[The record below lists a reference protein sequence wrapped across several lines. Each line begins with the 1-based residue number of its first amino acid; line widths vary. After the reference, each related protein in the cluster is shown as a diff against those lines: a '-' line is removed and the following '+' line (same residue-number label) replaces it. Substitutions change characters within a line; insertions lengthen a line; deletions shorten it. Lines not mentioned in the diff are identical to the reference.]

1 MSSDPTDPDTRA
13 SLLVRLRDDPGDQV
27 AWTLFVRR
35 YGPMVGGWCRHWGLQ
50 PADADDVTQVVLLK
64 LAARLRGFTY
74 DPARRFRGFLRTV
87 AQNAWRDFLADR
99 NRGSVGSGDT
109 AVLAALRE
117 EPARDD
123 LADRIEQAFDQEL
136 LAAAEARVRARVE
149 PKTWEAFRL
158 TAVDGLSG
166 ADAAGRLGLQV
177 AAVFKAKSRVQQM
190 LRAEIE
196 ALEAQAE
203 GRP

>member
-13 SLLVRLRDDPGDQV
+13 SLLVRLRDEPGDQV

-35 YGPMVGGWCRHWGLQ
+35 YGPMVETWCRHWGLQ
-50 PADADDVTQVVLLK
+50 PADADDVTQTVLLK

-87 AQNAWRDFLADR
+87 AQNAWRDFLAH
-99 NRGSVGSGDT
+99 RGRGGVGSGDT

-136 LAAAEARVRARVE
+136 LAVADARVRARVE

-166 ADAAGRLGLQV
+166 ADAAARLGLQV

-196 ALEAQAE
+196 ALETQAE

>member
-1 MSSDPTDPDTRA
+1 MSSDPSDPDTRA
-13 SLLVRLRDDPGDQV
+13 SLLVRLRDEPGDQV

-35 YGPMVGGWCRHWGLQ
+35 YGPMVETWCRHWGLQ
-50 PADADDVTQVVLLK
+50 PADADDVTQTVLLK

-99 NRGSVGSGDT
+99 GRGGVGSGDT

-136 LAAAEARVRARVE
+136 LAVAEARVRARVE

-166 ADAAGRLGLQV
+166 ADAAARLGLQV

-196 ALEAQAE
+196 ALETQAE